1 MITILLSFVTIDY
14 NGINEQGYLFGG
26 KIMKNKRFETS
37 VIHEG
42 YDAKDMLGSLSVPI
56 FQTASYEFQTAQVGE
71 KRFLGEEE
79 GFIYSRIGNPTVE
92 VLEKRIAE
100 LEGGEKGLAFAS
112 GMGAISAVLFAF
124 TKANDHI
131 LCSKG
136 LYGSTFGLMM
146 MMKEKYNVSVD
157 YSDFSS
163 KEEIEKALR
172 KETAL
177 IYIETPI
184 NPTMKLIDL
193 KLVAEVAKE
202 HNIPVVVDNTFSSPY
217 LQRPLELGCDIVV
230 HSATKYLNGHGD
242 VIAGLAVG
250 KAELIEKIAFT
261 SLKDIGAVL
270 SPFNAWLLLRGLKTL
285 PVRMDRHCDNAEK
298 IVERLQNHDKVHAVY
313 YPKDIDTEIYKKQ
326 MKRGG
331 GVIAFEIKGDKKDA
345 QTFLNN
351 VSFMKLAV
359 SLGDTETLIEHP
371 ATMTHAVIPEEER
384 LKMGIKDSLIRLS
397 VGLEAWEDIWE
408 DLEQALSAI

>member
-1 MITILLSFVTIDY
+1 
-14 NGINEQGYLFGG
+14 
-26 KIMKNKRFETS
+26 MKKKRFETT

-42 YDAKDMLGSLSVPI
+42 YDSKDMFGSLSVPI
-56 FQTASYEFQTAQVGE
+56 FQTASYEFQTAELGE

-92 VLEKRIAE
+92 VLEKRIAQ
-100 LEGGEKGLAFAS
+100 LESGEKGLAFAS
-112 GMGAISAVLFAF
+112 GMGAISAVLLGL

-131 LCSKG
+131 ICSKG

-163 KEEIEKALR
+163 KEEIEKMIR
-172 KETAL
+172 KETTL

-193 KLVAEVAKE
+193 QLVAEVAKV
-202 HNIPVVVDNTFSSPY
+202 HNIPVIVDNTFSSPY
-217 LQRPLELGCDIVV
+217 LQRPLEHGCDIVV
-230 HSATKYLNGHGD
+230 HSATKYINGHGD

-250 KAELIEKIAFT
+250 SAELIDKIAST

-298 IVERLQNHDKVHAVY
+298 IVERLQNHEKIAAVY
-313 YPKDIDTEIYKKQ
+313 YPKNSDYEIYSKQ

-351 VSFMKLAV
+351 VSFMRLAV

-384 LKMGIKDSLIRLS
+384 LKMGIKDNLIRLS

-408 DLEQALSAI
+408 DLEQALAAI